1 MAGGEVKGEAIALD
15 SVFSPEETA
24 KAVHRVEEA
33 VSERRREL
41 NRLRRFASDNSSL
54 SSLVQR
60 LPDETSH
67 DVMVPFGGVAFFPG
81 RLIHT
86 NELLVLLGESY
97 YAERSAK
104 QTVEILQRRGKS
116 LEAQMESLKATISD
130 LEAEAKFFSSTATET
145 AEGLV
150 EIREEYIEDSQ
161 DNKSGQLFLVSLSLY
176 THTHTHADSYLHIL
190 GSSSSRRDEETERE
204 EDLDYKRVM
213 ARLDELEKEEQEAGS
228 DVEEDLADGEGEVEP
243 PGSSDEDDEDEVEPD
258 SNYGDDEDEVE
269 QPDISYEEGEFDREE
284 IAAAKESRAHRIPFT
299 FSEPKV
305 TAATSNMIF
314 QPKVSAAKVV
324 SFNLPEEQSV
334 STSKSVV
341 PSRDEHYGNPKP
353 KDNLEESQTSHQP
366 MIMGSSNTRGR
377 AFIGSIIEH
386 DHGLAPIHP
395 QKSITDPPQSSNPS
409 RPVSRFKLQKGS
421 R

>member
-1 MAGGEVKGEAIALD
+1 MAGREVKGEAIALD

-33 VSERRREL
+33 VAERRREL
-41 NRLRRFASDNSSL
+41 EPLRRFASDNSSL

-86 NELLVLLGESY
+86 NELLVLLGEGY
-97 YAERSAK
+97 YADRSAK
-104 QTVEILQRRGKS
+104 QTVDILQRRGKS
-116 LEAQMESLKATISD
+116 IDAQIESLKATISD
-130 LEAEAKFFSSTATET
+130 LEAEAKFFSSTATEA

-161 DNKSGQLFLVSLSLY
+161 DNKSG
-176 THTHTHADSYLHIL
+176 
-190 GSSSSRRDEETERE
+190 SSSSRRDKETDRE
-204 EDLDYKRVM
+204 EDLDYKRIM
-213 ARLDELEKEEQEAGS
+213 ARLDELEIEEKQAGS
-228 DVEEDLADGEGEVEP
+228 DVEEDSDDGQDDVEP
-243 PGSSDEDDEDEVEPD
+243 PGGSDGDFDEVEQPG

-269 QPDISYEEGEFDREE
+269 QPGSNDGDDDVYHNTGESDREE
-284 IAAAKESRAHRIPFT
+284 IAATKESRVQRADFT
-299 FSEPKV
+299 FSEPKM
-305 TAATSNMIF
+305 TPATSNLIF
-314 QPKVSAAKVV
+314 RPKASAAKSTKVV

-341 PSRDEHYGNPKP
+341 PSRDKHYGTPKP
-353 KDNLEESQTSHQP
+353 KDNLEGSQTSHQQ
-366 MIMGSSNTRGR
+366 MMTGSDNTRGR
-377 AFIGSIIEH
+377 AFTGSIIEH
-386 DHGLAPIHP
+386 DHGLAPIHS
-395 QKSITDPPQSSNPS
+395 QKSINDHPQSSNPS

>member
-1 MAGGEVKGEAIALD
+1 MAGGEAKGEAIALD

-24 KAVHRVEEA
+24 TAVHRVEEA
-33 VSERRREL
+33 VSQRRREL
-41 NRLRRFASDNSSL
+41 ERLRRFASDNSSL

-130 LEAEAKFFSSTATET
+130 LEAEAKFFSSTATEA

-161 DNKSGQLFLVSLSLY
+161 DNKSG
-176 THTHTHADSYLHIL
+176 
-190 GSSSSRRDEETERE
+190 SSSSRRDEERERE

-228 DVEEDLADGEGEVEP
+228 DVEEDLDEVEP
-243 PGSSDEDDEDEVEPD
+243 PGSSDEDDEDEVEPG
-258 SNYGDDEDEVE
+258 SNDGDDEDEVE
-269 QPDISYEEGEFDREE
+269 QPDISYEEGENNREE
-284 IAAAKESRAHRIPFT
+284 IAAAKESGAHRIPST
-299 FSEPKV
+299 CSEPKL
-305 TAATSNMIF
+305 TASTSNMIF
-314 QPKVSAAKVV
+314 LPKASAAKVV

-334 STSKSVV
+334 STLKSVV